1 MATRRR
7 MLPTAGYGPGSVPR
21 NPSGRF
27 PVPPPPDGTVPNR
40 LPVGV
45 DLNGAPGDPMAQ
57 MQGGGGGDDT
67 AADPLQAILRL
78 LNQRV

>member
-7 MLPTAGYGPGSVPR
+7 MLPTVGYGPGSVPR
-21 NPSGRF
+21 TPSGNF

-45 DLNGAPGDPMAQ
+45 DPNMAGAPVG
-57 MQGGGGGDDT
+57 MQGEGGGDDT

-78 LNQRV
+78 LNQKV